1 MPEVQSDISFKLFTD
16 FVRIMSPIYQIIG
29 PHLAKVG
36 QISNFCWDAIS
47 EGQNSHL
54 RVEMRRVD
62 DAC

>member
-1 MPEVQSDISFKLFTD
+1 MRFAPIPSSDFLQTFQNYDSNLPNYRAT
-16 FVRIMSPIYQIIG
+16 
-29 PHLAKVG
+29 LAKVG